1 MAENIEPTQD
11 ETEVP
16 ANPVLDL
23 QAEDS
28 EDDVQAH
35 GGCIS
40 VVSVVEK

>member
-23 QAEDS
+23 QS
-28 EDDVQAH
+28 EESEEVQAH